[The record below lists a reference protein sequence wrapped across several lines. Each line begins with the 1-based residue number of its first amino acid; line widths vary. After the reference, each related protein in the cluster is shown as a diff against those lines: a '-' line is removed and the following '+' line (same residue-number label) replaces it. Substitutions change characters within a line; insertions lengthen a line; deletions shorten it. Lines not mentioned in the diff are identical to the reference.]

1 MKSLYSYTCNT
12 KIKQRNV
19 YLPLFPSVL
28 HGVPILTELPPAFS
42 LVLSRYF
49 VLWKYWIEINNVL
62 NIFFLEYII
71 FFCKILKYMD
81 MNCFSQY
88 KIFHTFWLVK
98 YVYYSPIHGCVY
110 TCIIC
115 NLRLDNQIFKLLYF
129 FFEIRMT
136 KRGFSCM
143 QLPPDGYY
151 LHYLICKLW
160 VQKEQNEHD

>member
-62 NIFFLEYII
+62 NIFFFRIHQN

-88 KIFHTFWLVK
+88 RIFHTFWLVK

-129 FFEIRMT
+129 KFFLKFEWP
-136 KRGFSCM
+136 KEAFHACSCHQM
-143 QLPPDGYY
+143 AT
-151 LHYLICKLW
+151 ICII
-160 VQKEQNEHD
+160 